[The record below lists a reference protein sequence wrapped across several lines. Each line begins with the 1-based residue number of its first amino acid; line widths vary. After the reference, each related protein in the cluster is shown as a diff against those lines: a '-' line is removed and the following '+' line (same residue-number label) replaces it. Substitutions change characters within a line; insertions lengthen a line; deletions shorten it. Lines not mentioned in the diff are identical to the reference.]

1 MDSALPSGNAV
12 AALVLLRLFS
22 LTGRQLYY
30 DERAKETLRVFHD
43 TTGRNAY
50 GAAALLGVLDWCLS
64 GWGAPCQG
72 MGAALAAGKVAAGG
86 RRARTF
92 AIGRPARRR

>member
-30 DERAKETLRVFHD
+30 DERAKEWEL
-43 TTGRNAY
+43 
-50 GAAALLGVLDWCLS
+50 
-64 GWGAPCQG
+64 P
-72 MGAALAAGKVAAGG
+72 LAAGKVAAGG
-86 RRARTF
+86 RPSTYVCHRQTGSPPVSDGEPLTSLF
-92 AIGRPARRR
+92 